1 MLPFKIALRFLT
13 HGKTQTILIIIG
25 IAVAV
30 SIQIFTGLLI
40 IGLQRTL
47 VDRTIGKSPQITL
60 VSATDI
66 TTIRDW
72 RRAVEVIERLG
83 SAKAVAVSA
92 SANAFVQ
99 DDKRQLPVLVR
110 GFILN
115 KADEIYR
122 IVNTIYEGRPYR
134 SPREVLI
141 GRELRDELKAQVGD
155 KLTIVTPNG
164 VENTFI
170 IAGFYDLGVASI
182 NKTWVI
188 TGLQTMQQ
196 IFEFGSRVTSIE
208 LTVDDVFQAT
218 TIANT
223 IKQNLQNKNIKVESW
238 QEQNTELLSGLQG
251 QLASSI
257 VIQVVIIISMLSG
270 IASVLV
276 ISVFQKSR
284 ELGILKA
291 MGIKDRD
298 ASLIFIYQGFTLG
311 FIGSLLGI
319 FLGLGL
325 LIAFTMFN
333 VTPDGRPLV
342 DLYIGYDFI
351 VISWLIVVVCST
363 LAGII
368 PARKSLM
375 LNPVD
380 VIRE

>member
-13 HGKTQTILIIIG
+13 YGKTQTILIIIG

-60 VSATDI
+60 VSSTDI

-72 RRAVEVIERLG
+72 RRAVEVIEQLG

-99 DDKRQLPVLVR
+99 DNKRQLPVLVR

-141 GRELRDELKAQVGD
+141 GKELRDELKAQVGD

-164 VENTFI
+164 VESTFT

-218 TIANT
+218 VIADT

-325 LIAFTMFN
+325 LIAFTKFN

-368 PARKSLM
+368 PARKSLL

>member
-1 MLPFKIALRFLT
+1 
-13 HGKTQTILIIIG
+13 
-25 IAVAV
+25 
-30 SIQIFTGLLI
+30 
-40 IGLQRTL
+40 
-47 VDRTIGKSPQITL
+47 
-60 VSATDI
+60 
-66 TTIRDW
+66 
-72 RRAVEVIERLG
+72 
-83 SAKAVAVSA
+83 
-92 SANAFVQ
+92 
-99 DDKRQLPVLVR
+99 
-110 GFILN
+110 
-115 KADEIYR
+115 
-122 IVNTIYEGRPYR
+122 
-134 SPREVLI
+134 
-141 GRELRDELKAQVGD
+141 
-155 KLTIVTPNG
+155 
-164 VENTFI
+164 
-170 IAGFYDLGVASI
+170 
-182 NKTWVI
+182 
-188 TGLQTMQQ
+188 
-196 IFEFGSRVTSIE
+196 
-208 LTVDDVFQAT
+208 
-218 TIANT
+218 
-223 IKQNLQNKNIKVESW
+223 
-238 QEQNTELLSGLQG
+238 
-251 QLASSI
+251 
-257 VIQVVIIISMLSG
+257 MLSG